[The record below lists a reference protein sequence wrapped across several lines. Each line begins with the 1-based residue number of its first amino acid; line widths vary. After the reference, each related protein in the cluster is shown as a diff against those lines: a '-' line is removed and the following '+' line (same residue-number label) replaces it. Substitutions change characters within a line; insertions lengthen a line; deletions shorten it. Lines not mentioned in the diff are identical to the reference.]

1 MTEAKT
7 VEAVLAKLQAP
18 SRTKSETWTKI
29 KSNLGPIFA
38 ARDRRV
44 PWKTIAEALGEAGIH
59 VHHESLRLFMNN
71 QERDLTKYPKT
82 TPLPKKR
89 RRVKRR
95 VSTRQTAGARKA
107 ATQGQTEAMAEKQ
120 NRVLIQA
127 TNERTKRAAATP
139 PEPPADGK
147 FLKIEGPL

>member
-1 MTEAKT
+1 MET
-7 VEAVLAKLQAP
+7 VLAKLQAP
-18 SRTKSETWTKI
+18 TRTKSESWIKI
-29 KSNLGPIFA
+29 KANLGPIFA
-38 ARDRRV
+38 ARDRQV

-59 VHHESLRLFMNN
+59 VHYESLRQFMNN

-95 VSTRQTAGARKA
+95 VSTRQTAGARQA
-107 ATQGQTEAMAEKQ
+107 STEGQTKAKAEKQ
-120 NRVLIQA
+120 NRVSSQA
-127 TNERTKRAAATP
+127 TNQRTKRAAAAP